1 MNKQTII
8 DALYTFAHKRPQLE
22 YGNYGDP
29 VAYRA
34 ESRAIT
40 RDLNDARRLLRA
52 VELRPSI
59 TAQEILDAS
68 RRAFSGRL
76 TITIT
81 GDKIEIDYCT
91 GQYFPTEYRRAVSA
105 IMASALWDYWQSDA
119 TDAQRIRNTA
129 RREFSQG
136 IAQRYF
142 N

>member
-8 DALYTFAHKRPQLE
+8 DALYIFAHKRPQLE

-40 RDLNDARRLLRA
+40 RDLHDARRLLRA

-59 TAQEILDAS
+59 TAQKIIDAS
-68 RRAFSGRL
+68 SRAFSGRL
-76 TITIT
+76 TITT
-81 GDKIEIDYCT
+81 EADSVQIDYCV
-91 GQYFPTEYRRAVSA
+91 GQYFPTEYRCAVAA
-105 IMASALWDYWQSDA
+105 IMASALWDYWRSDA

-129 RREFSQG
+129 RYEFNKG

>member
-1 MNKQTII
+1 MNKQTILN
-8 DALYTFAHKRPQLE
+8 ALYTFAHKRPQLE

-40 RDLNDARRLLRA
+40 RDLHDARRLLRA

-76 TITIT
+76 TITT
-81 GDKIEIDYCT
+81 DADNVQIDYCT

-105 IMASALWDYWQSDA
+105 ILASALWSYWQTDA

-129 RREFSQG
+129 RREFSKG

>member
-1 MNKQTII
+1 MNKQTIL

-40 RDLNDARRLLRA
+40 RDLHDARRLLRA

-59 TAQEILDAS
+59 TAQEILDTS

-76 TITIT
+76 TITT
-81 GDKIEIDYCT
+81 EADSVQIEYCI

-105 IMASALWDYWQSDA
+105 IMASALWAYWQSDA

-129 RREFSQG
+129 RREFNKG

>member
-1 MNKQTII
+1 MNKQTIL
-8 DALYTFAHKRPQLE
+8 DALYTFANKRPQLE

-40 RDLNDARRLLRA
+40 RDLHDARRLLRA
-52 VELRPSI
+52 VELRSSI

-76 TITIT
+76 TITAEA
-81 GDKIEIDYCT
+81 DSVQIDYCI
-91 GQYFPTEYRRAVSA
+91 GQYFPTEYRRAVAA
-105 IMASALWDYWQSDA
+105 ILSSALWDYWRSDA

-129 RREFSQG
+129 RREFGKG